1 MTTTNSSPGVVR
13 TRAQVPRKDSRK
25 EKGIYSIA
33 LMACDK
39 VIGWLWG
46 SGPKDSIFRSEE
58 MSLAQ
63 MFLQPEAAYE
73 TISQLGEM
81 GCVQFRDVS
90 EERRIYIGDICV

>member
-1 MTTTNSSPGVVR
+1 
-13 TRAQVPRKDSRK
+13 
-25 EKGIYSIA
+25 
-33 LMACDK
+33 MACDK
-39 VIGWLWG
+39 VVGWLWG
-46 SGPKDSIFRSEE
+46 SGQKDSIFRSEE

-90 EERRIYIGDICV
+90 G